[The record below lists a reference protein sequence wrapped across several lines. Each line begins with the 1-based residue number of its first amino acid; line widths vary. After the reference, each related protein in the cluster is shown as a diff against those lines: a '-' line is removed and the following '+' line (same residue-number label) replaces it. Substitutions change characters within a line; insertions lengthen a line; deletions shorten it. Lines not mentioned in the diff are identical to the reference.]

1 MAKTLAEKIDFLM
14 TLTNTRNSELGR
26 SLHFDASYISRIR
39 SGKRGLPKGQ
49 PFVEPAGLFFARGI
63 REEYQKAAAA
73 QELSPQGYWPED
85 ENEAA
90 EIIRLWLAG
99 EKAKEDPVA
108 KLLAAMQTDS
118 RSMPESSMKYKS
130 SEGNPVSATYY
141 YGNAGRRDCVVNF
154 LTSLCETGTP
164 QTLLLRSD
172 EDITWMMEDPVFI
185 QTWVSLMLQ
194 LIANGSRI
202 CIIHSIGR
210 DMNEMWE
217 AVQGWMPLYMTGAIE
232 PWYYPNLR
240 DGILQRTLFVAPGQA
255 AIVSLSVKGQSDSG
269 MNVYVTDPRAVEALK
284 DEYDAYLALCRP
296 LMEISR
302 LDKDSDF
309 NKLRKDFKK
318 LPGELL
324 SFKRDEE
331 EILLK
336 QGEVCLILK
345 TNEPCCAFLLKE
357 PRMVAALEYYMQ
369 NLQ

>member
-26 SLHFDASYISRIR
+26 ALHFDASYISRIR

-49 PFVEPAGLFFARGI
+49 PFIDPAGIFFARGI
-63 REEYQKAAAA
+63 REEYQKTAAA

-90 EIIRLWLAG
+90 DLIRRWLAG

-108 KLLAAMQTDS
+108 KLLAAMQADS
-118 RSMPESSMKYKS
+118 RTMPAASMKYKS
-130 SEGNPVSATYY
+130 SEGNPAAATYY
-141 YGNAGRRDCVVNF
+141 YGNSGRRDCVVNF
-154 LTSLCETGTP
+154 LSTLCKTGTP
-164 QTLLLRSD
+164 HTLLVRSD

-185 QTWVSLMLQ
+185 QTWASLMLK

-202 CIIHSIGR
+202 CIIHSISR

-217 AVQGWMPLYMTGAIE
+217 AVQEWMPLYMTGAIE

-240 DGILQRTLFVAPGQA
+240 DGILRRTLFVAPGQA
-255 AIVSLSVKGQSDSG
+255 AIVSISVKGQRDNG
-269 MNVYVTDPRAVEALK
+269 VNVYVTDPRAVEALK
-284 DEYDAYLALCRP
+284 NEYDAYLALCRP

-302 LDKDSDF
+302 LDKNSDLD
-309 NKLRKDFKK
+309 KLRKDFKK
-318 LPGELL
+318 LPGDLL
-324 SFKRDEE
+324 SYQRGEE
-331 EILLK
+331 EIYLK
-336 QGEVCLILK
+336 QGEACLILK
-345 TNEPCCAFLLKE
+345 TGEPSCAFLLKE
-357 PRMVAALEYYMQ
+357 PRMVAALEYYLQ